1 MKLPTV
7 KEFLTIW
14 GNNSNLKEA
23 GLTTIPHVLNEG
35 KTVYHMALHGLLG
48 LFGETAQGS
57 TKLKKCAL
65 FEHQCI

>member
-23 GLTTIPHVLNEG
+23 GLMTIPHVLNEG
-35 KTVYHMALHGLLG
+35 KTVYHMPLHSLLG

-57 TKLKKCAL
+57 TQLKKMR
-65 FEHQCI
+65 FI